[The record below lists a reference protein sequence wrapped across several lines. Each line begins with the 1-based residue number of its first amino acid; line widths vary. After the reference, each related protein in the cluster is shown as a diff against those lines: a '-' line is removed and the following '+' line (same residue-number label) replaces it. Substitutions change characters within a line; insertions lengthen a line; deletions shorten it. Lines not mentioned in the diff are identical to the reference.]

1 MNTKIQTIVLYSTNK
16 GEKTSSFLLNLKK
29 NKKNRILLPFAVFS
43 FNFDT
48 TIYSAVKFSLYLL
61 RNMNVIVNT
70 TMQQKTYI
78 TLSEN
83 VSKTAKP
90 SLDHS

>member
-1 MNTKIQTIVLYSTNK
+1 MNTKIQTIVLYSTSK
-16 GEKTSSFLLNLKK
+16 GEKMSSFKLNLKK
-29 NKKNRILLPFAVFS
+29 KKKRIKIPFAFLI

-48 TIYSAVKFSLYLL
+48 TLYSAMKFSLYLL
-61 RNMNVIVNT
+61 RNMNVNLNT

-83 VSKTAKP
+83 VSKTENP